1 MNRLYLAGTLL
12 VTLAVLF
19 SACSPAPQAFAPIV
33 STAVAGTAEPF
44 LLTEL
49 PPNYTPPPTTVPPT
63 PTPIPTLPG
72 GLGPT
77 ELKYRLLAEFPDFF
91 FCDPDYYPVARADE
105 LELALQHFPELEA
118 NPEEFTTILEHNG
131 LAGLSTYTDEQK
143 LLIYQEHKKLA
154 AIPFELNQGG
164 YAFQIQVA
172 KTEGRGELVSGTIDS
187 QGKINIQ
194 ERTPSIATCPIC
206 LAAGSLIDT
215 PTGPILV
222 EDLRLGTLV
231 WTLDTAGK
239 RVAQPLLRLGKTV
252 VPSSHRVVH
261 LVLDDG
267 RQLWVSPGHPT
278 ADGRR
283 VGQLRPGDA
292 PSGVLDGAQVRSA
305 EWVLDPSAA
314 TYDLLPAGDTGF
326 YWANGILLASSLKD

>member
-1 MNRLYLAGTLL
+1 MNRFQLTGTFLIA
-12 VTLAVLF
+12 LAVLI
-19 SACSPAPQAFAPIV
+19 SACSPAPQALTPIV
-33 STAVAGTAEPF
+33 STAIAGTAEPF

-49 PPNYTPPPTTVPPT
+49 PPGYTPPPSSVPPT

-77 ELKYRLLAEFPDFF
+77 ELKYHLLEEFPDFF

-105 LELALQHFPELEA
+105 LELALQHFPELQA
-118 NPEEFTTILEHNG
+118 NPEEFAAILKHNS
-131 LAGLSTYTDEQK
+131 LDGLSTYTNEHK

-154 AIPFELNQGG
+154 AIPFELNPEG

-172 KTEGRGELVSGTIDS
+172 ETEGQGELVSGNIDS
-187 QGKINIQ
+187 QGKITVQ
-194 ERTPSIATCPIC
+194 ERTSSIVTCPIC
-206 LAAGSLIDT
+206 LAAGTLIDT
-215 PTGPILV
+215 PTGPVPV
-222 EDLRLGTLV
+222 EDLRLGSLV
-231 WTLDTAGK
+231 WTVDTAGK

-252 VPSSHRVVH
+252 VPSSHRMVH

-283 VGQLRPGDA
+283 AGQLQPGDA

-305 EWVLDPSAA
+305 ERVPYPSAA
-314 TYDLLPAGDTGF
+314 TYDLLPAGDTGL
-326 YWANGILLASSLKD
+326 YWANGILLASSLNE